1 MKKAI
6 VIIAAFLIVAA
17 QGYSQNYAPFTS
29 ALDTLAANGADT
41 LATGVIERPGGVFFA
56 VNGLKISGNPGGTIS
71 YQVSANGGSNYTT
84 VATDTITDG
93 TTDANYQLDK
103 FIGNRARCIVTANA
117 TTQSGSYVISIAY
130 KRND

>member
-1 MKKAI
+1 MKQI
-6 VIIAAFLIVAA
+6 LIIFLMILAV
-17 QGYSQNYAPFTS
+17 QGYGQNYSAFTS
-29 ALDTLAANGADT
+29 TLDTLAASGADT

-71 YQVSANGGSNYTT
+71 YQVSANSGSNYTT
-84 VATDTITDG
+84 VATDTITNG
-93 TTDANYQLDK
+93 TTNANYQLDK
-103 FIGNRARCIVTANA
+103 FIGNRARCIVTANG

>member
-1 MKKAI
+1 MKQI
-6 VIIAAFLIVAA
+6 LIIFLMILAV
-17 QGYSQNYAPFTS
+17 QGYSQNYSPFTS
-29 ALDTLAANGADT
+29 VLDTLAANGADT

-56 VNGLKISGNPGGTIS
+56 VNGLKISGAPGGTIS

-84 VATDTITDG
+84 VATDTITNG
-93 TTDANYQLDK
+93 TTNANYQLDK

-117 TTQSGSYVISIAY
+117 TTQSGSYVISIGY